1 LKEFRRWGKK
11 SEAERLPDVVWRWDK
26 ETLREFIRGLMSC
39 DGSIFRT
46 QNGRPRVEFSVAS
59 EGLAKDMHHAFVRF
73 GIVAR
78 LYRKSERCWRVQVT
92 DSESVATYQREIG
105 WIGEKAARFQPDLAV
120 FRRNTGHLPVAVWKM
135 VGQAAAMQ
143 GPGWSTLAG
152 LSGDRAHPSNF
163 ATSTP
168 RTNHG
173 PSQRRPGTSN

>member
-78 LYRKSERCWRVQVT
+78 LYRKSERCWRIQVT

-105 WIGEKAARFQPDLAV
+105 WIGEKSARFASNLPV
-120 FRRNTGHLPVAVWKM
+120 FRRNTGHLPVVVWEM

-143 GPGWSTLAG
+143 GLGWSRLAV
-152 LSGDRAHPSNF
+152 LSGAGVH
-163 ATSTP
+163 TSRFETYKH
-168 RTNHG
+168 RTSHG
-173 PSQRRPGTSN
+173 LSQRRCG